1 MEKAIVV
8 ILNHNGKALLQR
20 FLPSVVQYSYPY
32 RVVVVDNASTD
43 DSVAFLATN
52 FSNIQCIQHT
62 KNEGFAGGYNLALQK
77 IKAEYYILINADIEV
92 TSNWLDPTLELMEGN
107 QHISACQP
115 KILSYQEPEKF
126 EYAGAAGGFIDLL
139 GYPFCRGRLFD
150 SIEKDQ
156 GQYNETRAVFWA
168 SGACMFLRA
177 SAFWELGGFD
187 ELLFAYYEEID
198 LCWRMQQ
205 YGYKIYCCS
214 SSKVYHVGSA
224 TIGIDNPYKTYLK
237 FRNRA
242 LVLYKNVPMHFFNWK
257 HGLRIV
263 LDLLAA
269 LQAILQG
276 KAKHSWA
283 ILQAQIDFFKL
294 KKNYK
299 PTLIRQQVSQI
310 YHGILPFV
318 YFIQGKRKFSSLN
331 QTKFSN

>member
-126 EYAGAAGGFIDLL
+126 E
-139 GYPFCRGRLFD
+139 
-150 SIEKDQ
+150 
-156 GQYNETRAVFWA
+156 
-168 SGACMFLRA
+168 
-177 SAFWELGGFD
+177 
-187 ELLFAYYEEID
+187 
-198 LCWRMQQ
+198 
-205 YGYKIYCCS
+205 
-214 SSKVYHVGSA
+214 
-224 TIGIDNPYKTYLK
+224 
-237 FRNRA
+237 
-242 LVLYKNVPMHFFNWK
+242 
-257 HGLRIV
+257 
-263 LDLLAA
+263 
-269 LQAILQG
+269 
-276 KAKHSWA
+276 
-283 ILQAQIDFFKL
+283 
-294 KKNYK
+294 
-299 PTLIRQQVSQI
+299 
-310 YHGILPFV
+310 
-318 YFIQGKRKFSSLN
+318 
-331 QTKFSN
+331 